1 MACGRGRGSPGL
13 RFGPHGGEPGYR
25 WPVSPDSPL
34 PIMPSSAPSRPAAS
48 AAVSPGRVLAALRI
62 SLGTIWAAAAC
73 LLGLWLIS
81 LALLDADLAVV
92 PEPET
97 ASPPS
102 PASFGL
108 VGGLALFAMGQFVF
122 VTVVADRVCPA
133 ARRLVTYPVHVAL
146 AAVYLLGL
154 LYLVLSAVGLLNGP
168 IKG

>member
-1 MACGRGRGSPGL
+1 MS
-13 RFGPHGGEPGYR
+13 
-25 WPVSPDSPL
+25 
-34 PIMPSSAPSRPAAS
+34 PSRGTVGHSRLDSLQLTMPTHAPLRPTAS
-48 AAVSPGRVLAALRI
+48 ASVSPGRVLASLRI

-92 PEPET
+92 AESQTP
-97 ASPPS
+97 SPAS

-108 VGGLALFAMGQFVF
+108 VGGVALFAMGQFVF

-133 ARRLVTYPVHVAL
+133 ARRLITYPVHLVL